1 VSQTI
6 SIDVP
11 EAVLERFS
19 RIAGAANR
27 SVEDLLVNALT
38 QYAPRPPAGLPEDL
52 HRELEQ
58 MENLPDAE
66 LWQVFRQTLAAEDLP
81 SAYVPGGVEDR
92 LMLGKAYA
100 GLLLQWRG
108 HQLPVPGAIPG
119 SE

>member
-1 VSQTI
+1 MSQTI

-27 SVEDLLVNALT
+27 PVEDLLVKALT

-58 MENLPDAE
+58 MENLPDDE
-66 LWQVFRQTLAAEDLP
+66 LWQAFRQTMGPEDLP
-81 SAYVPGGVEDR
+81 STYVPGGVEDR
-92 LMLGKAYA
+92 LMLRKAYA
-100 GLLLQWRG
+100 GVLLQWRG
-108 HQLPVPGAIPG
+108 HHLPVPGVIPG
-119 SE
+119 NE